1 MIDKLI
7 ILAIGASIATGFGTL
22 YDDDIP
28 PPRFQRLGTLPVTFA
43 KQDEINRLCGT
54 PPAGQNLE
62 TKACSLVGKPH
73 IVLADPV
80 TSNTKSTAAAPATN
94 WRTLWVAGRTRTR
107 SRFVTSHVIF
117 T

>member
-1 MIDKLI
+1 VIDKLI

-73 IVLADPV
+73 IVLADPCDFQYEIYGRRACHELAHALGGWP
-80 TSNTKSTAAAPATN
+80 NTHPQ
-94 WRTLWVAGRTRTR
+94 
-107 SRFVTSHVIF
+107 
-117 T
+117 